1 MYPIFALYEPKEFKC
16 LNDARFDLQNFR
28 MRFFSISDW
37 PRMFEYL
44 CHWLTNQRDSLKTL
58 LSQNQTENESETS
71 FQFNGKEGICS
82 ETCEKFLTRSRRN
95 AAPAAVK
102 KDRFH
107 TYFLSLEESEV
118 DDQSV
123 VTISLPI
130 ISFGSDHVMKSCVG
144 GRWIMLF
151 QEYWIFY
158 WKIWLSSMFRFW
170 KLFLVTKYESEIVTK
185 RWLIGMV
192 WQFQLSR
199 WFNQCD
205 TCNRT
210 QFNLSRSRLVF
221 KLHLAS
227 DWLRSNRIRI
237 DLKTLQ
243 SQKRINF
250 CCWKYWTCDWFI
262 HWWIHYR
269 NCSDWLIHPIGLW
282 ISSISLVENDGN
294 FRTFSKIFWDVK
306 MSCSSS
312 LRFPSSHWASNQF
325 RQIFGHLPFSGPLR
339 KFAHKLN
346 IWHIQ
351 GQSHV
356 LDHKL
361 KSEVKMDGPIK

>member
-28 MRFFSISDW
+28 MRFLSISDW

-95 AAPAAVK
+95 AAPAAAK

-123 VTISLPI
+123 VTISWPI

-221 KLHLAS
+221 KLHLVS
-227 DWLRSNRIRI
+227 EIESNQNRLENTPKSKENQFLLLEILDLRLVHSLVDPSQELFWLADPPYWFMNFEHFIGRKWRKFSNIFKDILGR
-237 DLKTLQ
+237 K
-243 SQKRINF
+243 NVMF
-250 CCWKYWTCDWFI
+250 FI
-262 HWWIHYR
+262 TA
-269 NCSDWLIHPIGLW
+269 
-282 ISSISLVENDGN
+282 ISVISLGIQSVSPNLWA
-294 FRTFSKIFWDVK
+294 FTIFWTIAKICSQVK
-306 MSCSSS
+306 YLAYSRSVSRARS
-312 LRFPSSHWASNQF
+312 
-325 RQIFGHLPFSGPLR
+325 
-339 KFAHKLN
+339 
-346 IWHIQ
+346 
-351 GQSHV
+351 
-356 LDHKL
+356 
-361 KSEVKMDGPIK
+361 

>member
-28 MRFFSISDW
+28 MRFLSISDW
-37 PRMFEYL
+37 PGMFEYL
-44 CHWLTNQRDSLKTL
+44 CHWFINQRDSLKTL
-58 LSQNQTENESETS
+58 LSQNQTENESETN

-95 AAPAAVK
+95 AAPAAAK

-107 TYFLSLEESEV
+107 TYYLSLEESKV

-123 VTISLPI
+123 VTISGPI
-130 ISFGSDHVMKSCVG
+130 RGFGSEHVMKSCVG

-170 KLFLVTKYESEIVTK
+170 KLFPVTKHESAIVTK

-199 WFNQCD
+199 WFNKCD

-237 DLKTLQ
+237 DLKTL
-243 SQKRINF
+243 
-250 CCWKYWTCDWFI
+250 
-262 HWWIHYR
+262 
-269 NCSDWLIHPIGLW
+269 
-282 ISSISLVENDGN
+282 
-294 FRTFSKIFWDVK
+294 
-306 MSCSSS
+306 
-312 LRFPSSHWASNQF
+312 
-325 RQIFGHLPFSGPLR
+325 
-339 KFAHKLN
+339 
-346 IWHIQ
+346 
-351 GQSHV
+351 
-356 LDHKL
+356 
-361 KSEVKMDGPIK
+361 